1 MTFDQRSRYCECQID
16 AAQEPAEQHSAT
28 EQRKYKER

>member
-16 AAQEPAEQHSAT
+16 AAQEPAELQCAT
-28 EQRKYKER
+28 QAEEI

>member
-1 MTFDQRSRYCECQID
+1 MTSDQRSRYCECQID
-16 AAQEPAEQHSAT
+16 AAQEPAELRSAS